1 MIKEIVVEK
10 DISNSFVKSVTS
22 GEKKNV
28 MLCRTDLIYNQKR
41 ATQYNH
47 KEGPPI
53 FPVCQKLDGT
63 YHMLSGCSHP
73 IINTMIVNRH
83 NTAGQMI

>member
-1 MIKEIVVEK
+1 VIKEIVVEK

-41 ATQYNH
+41 ATQCNH
-47 KEGPPI
+47 IEGPLVCPI
-53 FPVCQKLDGT
+53 CQKLDGT

-73 IINTMIVNRH
+73 IINTMIINRH
-83 NTAGQMI
+83 NTAGQMV